1 MADPP
6 FEREEEESFRRIALD
21 SPVEEEVE
29 VRSRL
34 TEEDRLE
41 RSGGAGTGRAVGSTN
56 LETIGADV
64 EVDLKVGR
72 WFVEWEC

>member
-21 SPVEEEVE
+21 SPAVEEEVE

-34 TEEDRLE
+34 TEEDRWE
-41 RSGGAGTGRAVGSTN
+41 SSGGAGRGNAVGSTN
-56 LETIGADV
+56 LETIGAEV
-64 EVDLKVGR
+64 EVDLKVGK
-72 WFVEWEC
+72 